1 MHGFLCGVALEEY
14 QIPLRLR
21 RIALDWIQW
30 LLSFIGVLGL
40 IFVLFYFLKK
50 LNKRISTG
58 GGRLKVLD
66 RISIGRDGML
76 LVVSVCGKVMLVGV
90 TSQRIDRLC
99 DLDITEEEY
108 SAERQST
115 DFASVFTAISAMKDK
130 KAQQGELSEKQGE
143 TPDEVASENGNTTE

>member
-1 MHGFLCGVALEEY
+1 M
-14 QIPLRLR
+14 
-21 RIALDWIQW
+21 DWIQW

-40 IFVLFYFLKK
+40 IAVLFYALKK
-50 LNKRISTG
+50 LNKRISTA

-90 TSQRIDRLC
+90 TAHRIDKLC

-115 DFASVFTAISAMKDK
+115 DFASVFSAMLGKKD
-130 KAQQGELSEKQGE
+130 QQGELSEKQGE

>member
-1 MHGFLCGVALEEY
+1 M
-14 QIPLRLR
+14 
-21 RIALDWIQW
+21 DWIQW

-40 IFVLFYFLKK
+40 IAVLFYALKK
-50 LNKRISTG
+50 LNKRISTA

-90 TSQRIDRLC
+90 TAHRIDKLC

-108 SAERQST
+108 SADRQSA
-115 DFASVFTAISAMKDK
+115 DFASVFSAMLGK
-130 KAQQGELSEKQGE
+130 KTQQEELSEKQGE

>member
-1 MHGFLCGVALEEY
+1 M
-14 QIPLRLR
+14 
-21 RIALDWIQW
+21 DWIQW

-40 IFVLFYFLKK
+40 MAVLFYALRK

-90 TSQRIDRLC
+90 TAHRIDKLC

-115 DFASVFTAISAMKDK
+115 DFASVFSAMLGKKD
-130 KAQQGELSEKQGE
+130 QQGELSEKQGE